1 MQLLIAVTFSCSS
14 VPVRFAPNRP
24 FLNMSLKAL
33 PLDESLYSLDEDED
47 ALDFFKAQTRINGN
61 EELKRHILA
70 VQEKAYRVQTIVT

>member
-1 MQLLIAVTFSCSS
+1 
-14 VPVRFAPNRP
+14 
-24 FLNMSLKAL
+24 MSLKAL